1 MPVNPEYR
9 LDGKVALLAGE
20 GDGITPTIARALAEA
35 GAKVFILG
43 PNQPVVEGAMMEVAS
58 LGGQSLGLFGEPSDP
73 TSVERALEAF
83 LPIWG
88 RVDILV
94 NNSRTSFGKPFDEVT
109 LDEWDEMMRRNV
121 GAAYILA
128 NRVGREMTGNGGGRI
143 VNIIS
148 GLAERGLWNSTAFCA
163 TQGAVLQL
171 TRSLALEWAR
181 KGVRVNAVG
190 LGWLDDEE
198 QGSSNDSLKRYI
210 PLKRRGQAEEVGPLV
225 VYLAS
230 DACNFTTGQPV
241 YLDGGLLAHP

>member
-1 MPVNPEYR
+1 MPVNSEYR
-9 LDGKVALLAGE
+9 LDGKVAFLAGE

-43 PNQPVVEGAMMEVAS
+43 PHQPVVEGAMMEVAS

-88 RVDILV
+88 KVDILV
-94 NNSRTSFGKPFDEVT
+94 NNARTSFGKPFDQVT
-109 LDEWDEMMRRNV
+109 LEEWDEMMRRNV
-121 GAAYILA
+121 GAAYLLA
-128 NRVGREMTGNGGGRI
+128 NRVGREMTANGGGRI

-171 TRSLALEWAR
+171 TRSLGLEWAR

-190 LGWLDDEE
+190 LGWLDDE
-198 QGSSNDSLKRYI
+198 SNAENDPLTKYI
-210 PLKRRGQAEEVGPLV
+210 PLKRRATAEEIGPLV
-225 VYLAS
+225 VYMAS

>member
-1 MPVNPEYR
+1 MPVNSEYR
-9 LDGKVALLAGE
+9 LDGKVAFLAGE
-20 GDGITPTIARALAEA
+20 GDGITPTLARALAEA

-43 PNQPVVEGAMMEVAS
+43 PHQPVVEGAMMEVAS
-58 LGGQSLGLFGEPSDP
+58 LDGQSLGLFGEPSDP
-73 TSVERALEAF
+73 TSVERALEAL

-88 RVDILV
+88 KVDILV
-94 NNSRTSFGKPFDEVT
+94 NNARTSFGKPFDKVT
-109 LDEWDEMMRRNV
+109 LEEWNEMMRRNV
-121 GAAYILA
+121 GAAYLLA
-128 NRVGREMTGNGGGRI
+128 NRVGREMTANGGGRI

-171 TRSLALEWAR
+171 TRGLGLEWAR
-181 KGVRVNAVG
+181 EGIRVNAVG
-190 LGWLDDEE
+190 IGWLEGDG
-198 QGSSNDSLKRYI
+198 QTANDHLKKYI
-210 PLKRRGQAEEVGPLV
+210 PLKRRGLAEEIGPLV

>member
-1 MPVNPEYR
+1 
-9 LDGKVALLAGE
+9 
-20 GDGITPTIARALAEA
+20 
-35 GAKVFILG
+35 
-43 PNQPVVEGAMMEVAS
+43 MMEVAS

-88 RVDILV
+88 KVDILV
-94 NNSRTSFGKPFDEVT
+94 NNARTSFGKPFDQVT
-109 LDEWDEMMRRNV
+109 LEEWDEMMRRNV
-121 GAAYILA
+121 GAAYLLA
-128 NRVGREMTGNGGGRI
+128 NRVGREMTNNGGGRI

-171 TRSLALEWAR
+171 TRGLGLEWAR

-190 LGWLDDEE
+190 LGWLEDDSEAE
-198 QGSSNDSLKRYI
+198 NDPLAKYI
-210 PLKRRGQAEEVGPLV
+210 PLKRRGLAEEVGPLV

>member
-1 MPVNPEYR
+1 MPINSEYR
-9 LDGKVALLAGE
+9 LDGKVAFLAGE

-35 GAKVFILG
+35 GARVFILG
-43 PNQPVVEGAMMEVAS
+43 PHQPVVEGAMMEVAS

-88 RVDILV
+88 KVDILI
-94 NNSRTSFGKPFDEVT
+94 NNSRTSFGKPFDQVT
-109 LDEWDEMMRRNV
+109 LEEWDEMMRRNV
-121 GAAYILA
+121 GAASLLA
-128 NRVGREMTGNGGGRI
+128 NRVGREMTNNSGGRI

-171 TRSLALEWAR
+171 TRGLGLEWAR

-190 LGWLDDEE
+190 LGWLDDDTAA
-198 QGSSNDSLKRYI
+198 GNDSLAKYI
-210 PLKRRGQAEEVGPLV
+210 PLKRRGSAEEIGPLV
-225 VYLAS
+225 VYMAS